1 MSDAQTKAK
10 PYSPEEMK
18 AFKAWGE
25 RARAYYIEEGH
36 PARAAADAWLRWD
49 ATFCQIEEVLAGVTA
64 ERDVLEGLVAAL
76 QSEETIANSELV
88 QVNSALAQVESADN
102 AALAKSEAERDA
114 YKRIVA
120 AYGRGRPVAIEI
132 QAQVTLLRRTADSAG
147 FDYHQSIIDALEA
160 LPR

>member
-49 ATFCQIEEVLAGVTA
+49 ATFCQVEQCLAAVT
-64 ERDVLEGLVAAL
+64 V
-76 QSEETIANSELV
+76 
-88 QVNSALAQVESADN
+88 
-102 AALAKSEAERDA
+102 ERDA
-114 YKRIVA
+114 YRAFTDWWLHDETPAEALGASEYKYAFEGEGEYA
-120 AYGRGRPVAIEI
+120 AFRAALMKVYALPVSQPSGNSGELAAPATTKPIAETRMGEPN
-132 QAQVTLLRRTADSAG
+132 A
-147 FDYHQSIIDALEA
+147 IDAEEVEE
-160 LPR
+160 